1 MLKFVARRLVI
12 TIPVIF
18 GLATLVFFMMHLL
31 PGDAVQV
38 MLTEFA
44 ASAKDQEILRHN
56 LGLDRPLMVQY
67 VNYVWN
73 AMHGDF
79 GRSLFSHQKV
89 MSQIGNQLPATVQLA
104 FASMLIAV
112 PIGILV
118 GVAAA
123 VRQNSWVDRLS
134 MVGSLF
140 GVAMPNFWLGLVFI
154 YIFAVTLNWL
164 PASGSGSLKQL
175 ILPAV
180 SLAAYPIAVLARLVR
195 ASMLEVL
202 RQEYVMTARSRGIS
216 ER

>member
-1 MLKFVARRLVI
+1 MIQYALRRLVI

-18 GLATLVFFMMHLL
+18 GLVTLVFFLMHLL

-38 MLTEFA
+38 MMTEFA
-44 ASAKDQEILRHN
+44 ASAKDQQVLRHN

-67 VNYVWN
+67 VDYMWH

-112 PIGILV
+112 PIGILI
-118 GVAAA
+118 GIAGA
-123 VRQNSWVDRLS
+123 VRQNTWVDRLS

-154 YIFAVTLNWL
+154 YVFAVTLNWL
-164 PASGSGSLKQL
+164 PAAGSGSLKQL
-175 ILPAV
+175 ILPAM
-180 SLAAYPIAVLARLVR
+180 SLSAYPIAVWHD
-195 ASMLEVL
+195 
-202 RQEYVMTARSRGIS
+202 
-216 ER
+216 